1 VEEEVSFKIGGK
13 EYPVP
18 DLTFRQYRKTL
29 KVMDD
34 IEKKRTEEP
43 QSELEQLEEVQ
54 ELYFNLLKYEN
65 PDITKKM
72 LEDMPLYQ
80 YSMEFFVKVKL
91 ALFQAPLEKP
101 KVKK

>member
-1 VEEEVSFKIGGK
+1 MGEIKFEIAGK

-18 DLTFRQYRKTL
+18 RLTYSQYGKTL
-29 KVMDD
+29 KAMDD

-65 PDITKKM
+65 PDITKKT

-91 ALFQAPLEKP
+91 ALFQEPSEKP
-101 KVKK
+101 KAKK

>member
-1 VEEEVSFKIGGK
+1 
-13 EYPVP
+13 
-18 DLTFRQYRKTL
+18 
-29 KVMDD
+29 
-34 IEKKRTEEP
+34 
-43 QSELEQLEEVQ
+43 VQ

-72 LEDMPLYQ
+72 LDDMPLYQ